1 MKNKNL
7 INLKKIIFCC
17 LLVLTMYSCKLSG
30 KISNGAYS
38 DISLNVDSKQYN
50 IERLDEITKEEKAI
64 FGIPMGKKLDKT
76 SGLVVRFNGVNLS
89 GGGKI
94 LPIISMVAISTVGG
108 IALSQAIGYKT
119 ETETYSN
126 GWGSS
131 YTVTTK
137 ADKPTLPIAL
147 GILIATPIAGL
158 INNQI
163 WNGALSRAAWQAN
176 SQLLADNDDIDV
188 FLNPKYT
195 IETRK
200 GFFTQTAKIRFRVM
214 GAKILTDSDKK

>member
-17 LLVLTMYSCKLSG
+17 LLVLTMYSCRSSS

-64 FGIPMGKKLDKT
+64 FGIPMGKKLAKT

-89 GGGKI
+89 AGGKI

-108 IALSQAIGYKT
+108 IALSQALGFKK
-119 ETETYSN
+119 ETVFN
-126 GWGSS
+126 GWSTS
-131 YTVTTK
+131 TVYTDEPK
-137 ADKPTLPIAL
+137 LPYAI

-163 WNGALSRAAWQAN
+163 WSGALSRAAWQAN

-195 IETRK
+195 FETRK

>member
-17 LLVLTMYSCKLSG
+17 LLVLTMYSCSSSR

-64 FGIPMGKKLDKT
+64 FGIPMGKKLAKT

-108 IALSQAIGYKT
+108 IALSQALGFKEKYNP
-119 ETETYSN
+119 YSN
-126 GWGSS
+126 
-131 YTVTTK
+131 YTTYTDEPK
-137 ADKPTLPIAL
+137 LPYAL

-195 IETRK
+195 FETRK